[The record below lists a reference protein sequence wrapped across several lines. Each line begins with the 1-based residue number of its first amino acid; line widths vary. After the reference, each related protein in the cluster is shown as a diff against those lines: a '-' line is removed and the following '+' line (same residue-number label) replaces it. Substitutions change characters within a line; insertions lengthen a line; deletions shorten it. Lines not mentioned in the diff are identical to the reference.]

1 MAVNILQSRCGSLV
15 VGDVIVAWRE
25 LWKLKMTWGS
35 LELMWGCASRTC
47 AILLS
52 HVNFTIMTANDV
64 QSA

>member
-1 MAVNILQSRCGSLV
+1 
-15 VGDVIVAWRE
+15 VAWRE